1 MYIYLY
7 VLVYTCVS
15 SAICYH
21 LLHYVAIHGMNIK
34 ITFMMFII
42 IITLS
47 LSYSLYPCVHIS
59 WWKDMIITSSGNG
72 ILRIYNGKSRALL
85 IEVSAHSRWIT
96 DMDVALETG
105 LVGLSSNIYYYS
117 YSLVTM
123 PCCGFSLLLAR
134 VFDKFWSMGQIGSK
148 MVSVCAIGNTSWAN

>member
-7 VLVYTCVS
+7 VLVCTCVS

-21 LLHYVAIHGMNIK
+21 PLHSIITVGHLVNIK
-34 ITFMMFII
+34 IMMFII

-72 ILRIYNGKSRALL
+72 ILRIYNGKSRGLL

-96 DMDVALETG
+96 DMDVSLETG
-105 LVGLSSNIYYYS
+105 LVRLSILYYIYL
-117 YSLVTM
+117 SLET
-123 PCCGFSLLLAR
+123 
-134 VFDKFWSMGQIGSK
+134 
-148 MVSVCAIGNTSWAN
+148 VSVCLSSSIYTLL